1 MAITCLTPAVWDGG
15 FHQVIEPAL
24 GSDYA
29 AIRESVISKQSQCW
43 WYGEVA
49 VITRVEVLP
58 AGKQLVVVSLAG
70 IDAGQC
76 MEALHNAAKATECES
91 IRVHSNRQGML
102 RFLNKSGF
110 AFKEQ
115 ERIYTLDLRGE

>member
-1 MAITCLTPAVWDGG
+1 MAAARLVPAVWDGG

-29 AIRESVISKQSQCW
+29 AIRQSVMDKQAQCW
-43 WYGEVA
+43 WCGEVA

-58 AGKQLVVVSLAG
+58 AGKQLVVVCLAG
-70 IDAGQC
+70 VNAGDC
-76 MEALHNAAKATECES
+76 MNALHEAAINTECES
-91 IRVHSNRQGML
+91 IRVHSKRLGML

-115 ERIYTLDLRGE
+115 ERIYRLDLRGE